1 MKGKTLFSKLQKHKE
16 KILRQI
22 EYRRLKRV
30 RRKKTPQYTYC
41 KNCGT
46 KLDGMY
52 CYQCG
57 QYALDIEQPFWKY
70 ILQYFE
76 NVYQF
81 DSKVWLTLYYLFT
94 RPGFL
99 TREFNAG
106 KINSYVHP
114 LRLFMFLSCLFF
126 LFFFALIP
134 SSLDSINWSVE
145 GEVGEPSEVSAGDVI
160 TQMELSEDVIDFWYD
175 DLSAEERAA
184 AVDTTIYFCGDSVM
198 QKTMRRVSK
207 QLPSELGDTLRF
219 SVPKILLEKGYLLP
233 ITAQDSIYALAE
245 DETYFGSEPDEV
257 KKELNKIET
266 EMNFGA
272 FVSWYSTYLPI
283 ILLLLIP
290 VFALLLKLF
299 FRKEKMTYMKHYA
312 FALHLHSV
320 LLLLVA
326 VNLLWAYYVKTPY
339 TKEVSLGLMNLFLLY
354 MWIAIHQV
362 YEQTGW
368 VKAFIKTGLLYVLYM
383 LILGSVFIGTL
394 VWCAVHLFHVDFT
407 EYM

>member
-1 MKGKTLFSKLQKHKE
+1 
-16 KILRQI
+16 
-22 EYRRLKRV
+22 
-30 RRKKTPQYTYC
+30 
-41 KNCGT
+41 
-46 KLDGMY
+46 
-52 CYQCG
+52 
-57 QYALDIEQPFWKY
+57 
-70 ILQYFE
+70 
-76 NVYQF
+76 
-81 DSKVWLTLYYLFT
+81 
-94 RPGFL
+94 
-99 TREFNAG
+99 
-106 KINSYVHP
+106 
-114 LRLFMFLSCLFF
+114 MFLSCLFF

-145 GEVGEPSEVSAGDVI
+145 GDVGEPSDVSAGDVI

-175 DLSAEERAA
+175 DLSAEERAT

-198 QKTMRRVSK
+198 QKTMRHVSK
-207 QLPSELGDTLRF
+207 PLPSELDDTLRF

-233 ITAQDSIYALAE
+233 ITAQDSVYALAE